1 MYSVC
6 YRAFILLDMLE
17 KLKKQYEKLGE
28 EIAEIENNQPEKWVK
43 IFAPMWSDSQGNTSR
58 YSISYIRFDE
68 LNKVND
74 YKILEEYSD
83 RGVML
88 NAL

>member
-1 MYSVC
+1 
-6 YRAFILLDMLE
+6 MLE

-28 EIAEIENNQPEKWVK
+28 EITKIENNQPEKWLK
-43 IFAPMWSDSQGNTSR
+43 IFAPMWTDKGNTIR
-58 YSISYIRFDE
+58 YEISYIRADE
-68 LNKVND
+68 LPKVSD

-83 RGVML
+83 RGTML